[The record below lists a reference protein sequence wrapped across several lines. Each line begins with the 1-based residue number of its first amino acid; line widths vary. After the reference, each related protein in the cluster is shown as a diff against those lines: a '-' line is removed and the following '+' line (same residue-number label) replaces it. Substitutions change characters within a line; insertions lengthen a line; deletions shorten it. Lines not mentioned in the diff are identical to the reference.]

1 MIIGYARV
9 STVDQVLDMQVD
21 ALKNAGCERIYKD
34 KSLGRGFNRSQLK
47 ECLNALR
54 EGDELVV
61 WKLDRLGR
69 SIKNLI
75 ETVQEL
81 NQNGVEF
88 KSLIENL
95 DTSSSDG
102 KLVFDVF
109 DVFDVLAEFERNLI
123 SERTKEGLE
132 AARKRGRKGGRPK
145 KLSAE
150 KIKMAKKLLK
160 DPEQTVKGVAEMLGV
175 GRNTLYRN
183 LNAG

>member
-9 STVDQVLDMQVD
+9 STVDQSLDMQID
-21 ALKNAGCERIYKD
+21 ALKKAGCERIYKD
-34 KSLGRGFNRSQLK
+34 KASGRDFERSQLK
-47 ECLNALR
+47 ECIKALR

-69 SIKNLI
+69 SVKNLI

-81 NQNGVEF
+81 NKNGVEF
-88 KSLIENL
+88 KSLTENL
-95 DTSSSDG
+95 DTSSSGG
-102 KLVFDVF
+102 KLVFNVF
-109 DVFDVLAEFERNLI
+109 AALAEFERDLI

-145 KLSAE
+145 KLNAE
-150 KIKMAKKLLK
+150 KIKMAKKLLL
-160 DPEQTVKGVAEMLGV
+160 DPDQTVKGVAEMLGV

-183 LNAG
+183 LNAD